1 MPFIGEIF
9 YERWSYPVARRV
21 ITLINGYGRPCT
33 DFRSLGKSLVQANM
47 EVVTLDNRG
56 VGRSTVSRPFTLQD
70 MVADILTVWE
80 HLEIKTSAVL
90 GISMGG
96 AVAQLLALNSP
107 EQVKGLILVS
117 SFPLQDFTASPRRKL
132 PEDLPAMQKRLAGY
146 VAPAFF
152 AKNKSLITAMAKQMI
167 KEKQASNLQ
176 DKAIADFVPPIPTTS
191 IGCPMLVV
199 HGEEDSIVP
208 PQAALKLKQ
217 EISQATLAFLPAAG
231 HLLLLEKPDAL
242 LDQIVKFCSNRI

>member
-1 MPFIGEIF
+1 MPFIDEIF
-9 YERWSYPVARRV
+9 YDRWSYPVAGRT

-47 EVVTLDNRG
+47 AVVTLDNRG
-56 VGRSTVSRPFTLQD
+56 AGRSIVSCSFTLND
-70 MVADILTVWE
+70 MVADILTVWKQ
-80 HLEIKTSAVL
+80 LEIKTSAVL

-96 AVAQLLALNSP
+96 AVAQLLALDSP
-107 EQVKGLILVS
+107 EKVTKLILVS
-117 SFPLQDFTASPRRKL
+117 SFALQDFAVSPRRKW
-132 PEDLPAMQKRLAGY
+132 PEDLPAMQKRLASY
-146 VAPAFF
+146 VAPTFF

-167 KEKQASNLQ
+167 KEKQTGNLQ
-176 DKAIADFVPPIPTTS
+176 DKAIADFVPPTQSTS
-191 IGCPMLVV
+191 IGCPVLVV

-208 PQAALKLKQ
+208 VQTALKLKC
-217 EISQATLAFLPAAG
+217 EITQAILTLLPDAG